1 MPKTRSANAR
11 PGREERLENA
21 ALRSRVKKSYE
32 KAQQEEA
39 FKELLK
45 LMGANGGK
53 LPYGSMDKLVKRYK
67 DNGFKAVT
75 RQNLYYR
82 LKNVKS
88 IMTIDKLVGKNLSI
102 SGDTYAVVSDL
113 SGETFHDSSNNATK
127 INSSTNSTMIDAS
140 RTNIDS
146 RK

>member
-1 MPKTRSANAR
+1 
-11 PGREERLENA
+11 
-21 ALRSRVKKSYE
+21 
-32 KAQQEEA
+32 
-39 FKELLK
+39 
-45 LMGANGGK
+45 
-53 LPYGSMDKLVKRYK
+53 MDKHIKKFK

-127 INSSTNSTMIDAS
+127 INSSTNSKRLQMQKKREDVIIRCATLYNHEREKAK
-140 RTNIDS
+140 
-146 RK
+146 RKGLMFQMGH

>member
-1 MPKTRSANAR
+1 
-11 PGREERLENA
+11 
-21 ALRSRVKKSYE
+21 
-32 KAQQEEA
+32 
-39 FKELLK
+39 
-45 LMGANGGK
+45 
-53 LPYGSMDKLVKRYK
+53 
-67 DNGFKAVT
+67 
-75 RQNLYYR
+75 
-82 LKNVKS
+82 
-88 IMTIDKLVGKNLSI
+88 MTIDKLVGKNLSI